1 MHPSSVNHERF
12 ASAAE
17 SGRQVW
23 VVYHSKM
30 KTKQVYLHDSTYA
43 TPFSLM
49 LWGARVRHER
59 PLGHKKKEAVE
70 VVIDRWLRFRM
81 TESTAVAFKAM
92 RRELSNLLVRKIE
105 APFTP
110 TGELSNMLVSC
121 LGRLLDIEANNPYN

>member
-1 MHPSSVNHERF
+1 MCTNSVEFVMSRRAPLAITSFPIPHASPPSLPP
-12 ASAAE
+12 
-17 SGRQVW
+17 QVW

-70 VVIDRWLRFRM
+70 VVI
-81 TESTAVAFKAM
+81 
-92 RRELSNLLVRKIE
+92 
-105 APFTP
+105 
-110 TGELSNMLVSC
+110 GET
-121 LGRLLDIEANNPYN
+121 IQA